1 VVGRPCLAHGAGCK
15 RGSRKVTANSTII
28 VHTEDSLSLDYGA
41 HLPLIALDRQPWAL
55 QRLLEYAV
63 SAESVGFQA
72 LAANDHLVFPRPWL
86 DGPTALAAVLGRTG
100 QMAVATTVALPVV
113 RGPVA
118 LAKSLAAIDLLSGGR
133 LVVGVGPGSS
143 ARDYAAVGVSF
154 EERWKRLD
162 ESVKAL
168 RVLWG
173 GEDPPFRGEFYS
185 TEGLTLEPHPA
196 QRPGPPI
203 WIGSWGSEA
212 GLRRVARL
220 GEGWLASA
228 YNTTPEAFA
237 AARRRLAELLPA
249 VGKDPN
255 RFPSA
260 IATMFFY
267 VTEERATS
275 ERIIREVLSP
285 MLNHPEDELRERLLV
300 GPAEECAQKLAA
312 YRAAGANRIF
322 LWPVE
327 DELRQLTSFQERV
340 APLVRS

>member
-1 VVGRPCLAHGAGCK
+1 MELA
-15 RGSRKVTANSTII
+15 V
-28 VHTEDSLSLDYGA
+28 
-41 HLPLIALDRQPWAL
+41 HLPLMEFGDEGQSLG
-55 QRLLEYAV
+55 RLMRAVDAARDCSFAAV
-63 SAESVGFQA
+63 SA
-72 LAANDHLVFPRPWL
+72 NDHFLFQTPWL
-86 DGPTALAAVLGRTG
+86 DGLTALAAVVERSGSMEL
-100 QMAVATTVALPVV
+100 ATTISLVSL
-113 RGPVA
+113 RGPVQLAKA
-118 LAKSLAAIDLLSGGR
+118 LAALDVLSEGR
-133 LVVGVGPGSS
+133 VIAGVGPGSS
-143 ARDYAAVGVSF
+143 ERDYEAVGVPF
-154 EERWKRLD
+154 EERWKRFD
-162 ESVKAL
+162 EATATL
-168 RVLWG
+168 RTLLG
-173 GEDPPFRGEFYS
+173 GDS
-185 TEGLTLEPHPA
+185 LEPAPR
-196 QRPGPPI
+196 RPGGIPL

>member
-1 VVGRPCLAHGAGCK
+1 M
-15 RGSRKVTANSTII
+15 
-28 VHTEDSLSLDYGA
+28 DYGV
-41 HLPLIALDRQPWAL
+41 HLPLIALTEQQWSLRG
-55 QRLLEYAV
+55 LLEYT
-63 SAESVGFQA
+63 EITQRLGFRA
-72 LAANDHLVFPRPWL
+72 LSINDHLLFPRPWL
-86 DGPTALAAVLGRTG
+86 DGPTALAAVLARTG
-100 QMAVATTVALPVV
+100 QMSLTTTVALPVV

-118 LAKSLAAIDLLSGGR
+118 LAKTLAAIDLLSGGR

-143 ARDYAAVGVSF
+143 ARDYAAVGIPF

-162 ESVKAL
+162 EAVQAMRAFWL
-168 RVLWG
+168 
-173 GEDPPFRGEFYS
+173 GEGSSFKREFYS
-185 TEGLTLEPHPA
+185 TEGIVLEPYPA
-196 QRPGPPI
+196 RQPGPPI

>member
-1 VVGRPCLAHGAGCK
+1 V
-15 RGSRKVTANSTII
+15 
-28 VHTEDSLSLDYGA
+28 DYGA
-41 HLPLIALDRQPWAL
+41 HLPLMALVRRPWTLDRLL
-55 QRLLEYAV
+55 QYAHT
-63 SAESVGFQA
+63 AEGEGFQA
-72 LAANDHLVFPRPWL
+72 LSANDHLVFGRPWL
-86 DGPTALAAVLGRTG
+86 DGLTALAAVLSSAGRMTL
-100 QMAVATTVALPVV
+100 ATTVALPVV

-143 ARDYAAVGVSF
+143 SGDYAAVGISF

-162 ESVKAL
+162 EAVQAL
-168 RVLWG
+168 RTLWL
-173 GEDPPFRGEFYS
+173 GEGPPFRGEFYS
-185 TEGLTLEPHPA
+185 TEGITLEPYPA

-203 WIGSWGSEA
+203 WIGSWGSEG

-220 GEGWLASA
+220 GDGWLASA

-237 AARRRLAELLPA
+237 TARGTLAERLRG
-249 VGKDPN
+249 VGREPN
-255 RFPSA
+255 GFPNA

-267 VTEERATS
+267 ITEERAAS

-285 MLNHPEDELRERLLV
+285 TLNRPEEELRGRLLV
-300 GPAEECAQKLAA
+300 GPAEECAEKLAA

-327 DELRQLTSFQERV
+327 DELHQLATFRERV
-340 APLVRS
+340 APLVGG